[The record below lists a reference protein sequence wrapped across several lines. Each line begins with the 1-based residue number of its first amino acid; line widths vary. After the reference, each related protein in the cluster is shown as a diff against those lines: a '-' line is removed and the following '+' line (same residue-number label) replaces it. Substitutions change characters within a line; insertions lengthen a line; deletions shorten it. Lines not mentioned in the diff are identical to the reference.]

1 MRYKIVKK
9 YIKIGLVAFFL
20 LAITGY
26 AYWRARDLIR
36 GVVLQVEGIEN
47 GKTYFKPEIHLSGQ
61 VNKVKEFRING
72 REIFMDKNWYWNDKI
87 LLLPGYNVI
96 TLATQDNFGK
106 KKEKVYQVIYK

>member
-1 MRYKIVKK
+1 MREKIKK
-9 YIKIGLVAFFL
+9 YIKIGLIAIFFL
-20 LAITGY
+20 SIASY
-26 AYWRARDLIR
+26 AYWKAKDLIR

-61 VNKVKEFRING
+61 INKVKEFRING
-72 REIFMDKNWYWNDKI
+72 QKIFMDKDWHWNDEI

-106 KKEKVYQVIYK
+106 KEEKVFRVIYK

>member
-1 MRYKIVKK
+1 MRDRLKK

-20 LAITGY
+20 LVIIGY
-26 AYWRARDLIR
+26 AYWRAKDLIH

-47 GKTYFKPEIHLSGQ
+47 GKTYFEPKIHLSGQ
-61 VNKVKEFRING
+61 VSKVKELRING
-72 REIFMDKNWYWNDKI
+72 REIFMDKDWHWSDEI

-106 KKEKVYQVIYK
+106 KEEKVYQVIYK